1 MFRRF
6 IRSFDSAFQIPAKGA
21 DVDATGNIKL
31 LICSVDGN
39 GRIVTQGYIIY
50 LYNKAAS
57 SFSPFSSAPLTAFPR
72 AFPVASFQGLA
83 AERHYVPCSTL
94 TNRGSFPRHVP

>member
-1 MFRRF
+1 MNYKTFLNFFFFFKIFLGR
-6 IRSFDSAFQIPAKGA
+6 
-21 DVDATGNIKL
+21 KL
-31 LICSVDGN
+31 FN
-39 GRIVTQGYIIY
+39 N

-83 AERHYVPCSTL
+83 AERHYVFTVKK
-94 TNRGSFPRHVP
+94 VPWF